1 VSTFFGSIPA
11 AVILLRR
18 LPVVG
23 APLSPK
29 PVSISTRLRPV
40 LTITTLNWLMTW
52 SVGRNASPSAFCMS
66 GRVLLTAMLAG
77 VALRTTP
84 SFSVVTS
91 NSPIL

>member
-40 LTITTLNWLMTW
+40 LTITTLNWLMVW
-52 SVGRNASPSAFCMS
+52 SVGRNARNATPAN
-66 GRVLLTAMLAG
+66 LA
-77 VALRTTP
+77 VNKTLPDIQKALGDD
-84 SFSVVTS
+84 
-91 NSPIL
+91 